1 MLYTTTVMKLRD
13 KHFYLFEIL
22 GCISSLGTFPF
33 IYTLLAHGNLF
44 AAFKVSVYVILLH
57 TIAGA
62 ATWRTCRSDNWID
75 LLMWQ
80 FIYIF
85 VLMTIILIILNLL
98 VRDGLFLSLSL
109 LCGIFL
115 YMGLSIFSILHCG
128 IYALIKRRTWLLIQK
143 FRKLTTM
150 RL

>member
-1 MLYTTTVMKLRD
+1 MKLRD
-13 KHFYLFEIL
+13 KHFYLFEII
-22 GCISSLGTFPF
+22 GCITILGTFPIIF
-33 IYTLLAHGNLF
+33 TLLAYGNLI

-85 VLMTIILIILNLL
+85 VLMAVIAVILNLL

-109 LCGIFL
+109 LFGVFL

-128 IYALIKRRTWLLIQK
+128 IYALIKQRSWLFIQK
-143 FRKLTTM
+143 LRKFLNGE
-150 RL
+150 